1 LEEEFSK
8 DLFEDLRKLR
18 MQLARK
24 EGLPPYC
31 IFHDRTLREMA
42 ARRPANPREML
53 GVVGVGEITFRKYG
67 RFFLDLIS
75 SHDKDKSEIRISKSG
90 TNSESGYSSD

>member
-1 LEEEFSK
+1 
-8 DLFEDLRKLR
+8 

-42 ARRPANPREML
+42 SRRPANPPEML

-75 SHDKDKSEIRISKSG
+75 SYKENKPEIRISKSG
-90 TNSESGYSSD
+90 YSSD

>member
-8 DLFEDLRKLR
+8 DLFEDLRRLR

-42 ARRPANPREML
+42 TRRPANPPEML
-53 GVVGVGEITFRKYG
+53 SVVGVGEITFRKYG

-75 SHDKDKSEIRISKSG
+75 S
-90 TNSESGYSSD
+90 YSTSSNLRSPAGR